1 MVSNGEKPRE
11 EKGKEVWLV
20 GLLLLGSLAIRILYI
35 HQLRSLPGFDLLPP
49 GLNPHSYD
57 WFAQR
62 VAQGDL
68 LRGLPFPF
76 PPLYVYFLA
85 LLYKVFGH
93 DLLLPLVVQALAGVL
108 SLFLCYLIA
117 KRSFSRAEGY
127 LALGFGSLYGALIFF
142 GGMLVPV
149 SLAIP
154 LILGSLLLL
163 MTGKEEPSPGR
174 FIWAGSLL
182 ALSALAR
189 GLTLIFF
196 PLALGWTAL
205 SFRRERRRLLLYP
218 LSFCLGLILVLSPVV
233 LRNHWVGGDAV
244 LISSDWGI
252 NFFIGNS
259 PHARGAF
266 QAPPFMDDSQMGL
279 LKDSQRLAEISVGRE
294 LRPSEASRYWFA
306 QGIAFIKTHPGA
318 YLRLLLRKFLLSWQ
332 GHEPCNITDYHF
344 FRSHFFSLLNLPLA
358 SFGVIAPLAF
368 MGIVLSAHRWRSL
381 SILYLYMGSMILSL
395 MVFFVTARYRL
406 MMVPVLLLF
415 SSHSVYWFFQR
426 VKRRQVRPLL
436 LFGGAALLLFGAVN
450 FSTSQARA
458 SLAVSHCN
466 LGSLYLRKGFL
477 GEAKSHYERAIEC
490 APDYFKAHYNLGCL
504 YLKVGLYGKAVD
516 CFRTAIGLNPFYQD
530 GYNNL
535 GSAHFRRGEYSQAM
549 VNYRKAIE
557 LDPEDAGAIHNLA
570 GTYFMLG
577 RYAEAAPLF
586 ERALSLDPRL
596 TAARSALSRCRAELK
611 RGGRDD

>member
-1 MVSNGEKPRE
+1 MALDCDKPKGER
-11 EKGKEVWLV
+11 GKEVWLV
-20 GLLLLGSLAIRILYI
+20 GCLLLGSLAIRILYI
-35 HQLRSLPGFDLLPP
+35 HQLRSYPGFEILPP

-85 LLYKVFGH
+85 FLYKVFGH
-93 DLLLPLVVQALAGVL
+93 NLLLPLILQALTGVL

-117 KRSFSRAEGY
+117 KRSFSRMEGY
-127 LALGFGSLYGALIFF
+127 LVLGFGSLYGTLIFF

-163 MTGKEEPSPGR
+163 LVAKENPSLGKFVG
-174 FIWAGSLL
+174 AGSLL

-189 GLTLIFF
+189 GFTLIFF
-196 PLALGWTAL
+196 PLALGWIAV
-205 SFRRERRRLLLYP
+205 SFRRERRKPLLYP
-218 LSFCLGLILVLSPVV
+218 LSFCLGLLLILSPVV
-233 LRNHWVGGDAV
+233 LRNHWVGGDTV
-244 LISSDWGI
+244 LISSDWGV

-259 PHARGAF
+259 PHAQGAF

-279 LKDSQRLAEISVGRE
+279 LKDSQRLAEISLGRE

-306 QGIAFIKTHPGA
+306 QGITFMKSHPGA

-332 GHEPCNITDYHF
+332 GHEPCNITDYYF
-344 FRSHFFSLLNLPLA
+344 FRSRFFSVLNFPLA

-368 MGIVLSAHRWRSL
+368 LGIVLSARRWRSL
-381 SILYLYMGSMILSL
+381 SILYLYMGSVLLSL
-395 MVFFVTARYRL
+395 MIFFVTARYRL

-415 SSHSVYWFFQR
+415 SSHSVCWFFQR
-426 VKRRQVRPLL
+426 VKRRQVKALL
-436 LFGGAALLLFGAVN
+436 LFGGAALVLFGAVN
-450 FSTSQARA
+450 LGSSQARA

-466 LGSLYLRKGFL
+466 LGSLYFRRGSL
-477 GEAKSHYERAIEC
+477 GKAKSEYQRAIEY
-490 APDYFKAHYNLGCL
+490 APDYFKSHYNLGCL
-504 YLKVGLYGKAVD
+504 YLQMGLYGKAVG

-535 GSAHFRRGEYSQAM
+535 GSAYFRRGEYSQAM
-549 VNYRKAIE
+549 VYYKKAIE

-570 GTYFMLG
+570 GTYLILG
-577 RYAEAAPLF
+577 RYAEAVPLF
-586 ERALSLDPRL
+586 QRALSLDPKL
-596 TAARSALSRCRAELK
+596 TAAKSALSRCRAELK
-611 RGGRDD
+611 RGGVR